1 LTNRLIKESSPYLL
15 QHAQNPVDW
24 YPWGE
29 EALKRASSENK
40 PILLSVGYSACHW
53 CHVMAHECFE
63 NNAIAS
69 LMNEKFINIKVDR
82 EERPDIDSIYM
93 EAVQLMTKG
102 GGWPLTVFLTPALKP
117 FYGGTYFPPED
128 RPNLPGFPR
137 VLKVVSE
144 AYTNHRS
151 DVLSTAEQIAGALI
165 DTAKKSA
172 ANEDLNDGI
181 LNQAFLLIQD
191 QFDNE
196 HGGFGSAPKF
206 PSPLVLEFLL
216 RYYSRYQENSALK
229 MVEVTLRKMAEGG
242 IFDQIGGGF
251 HRYATDDAWQIP
263 HFEKMLYDNAL
274 LSRVYLHAYLITQ
287 NQLYSEI
294 AQQTLDYVLREMT
307 SPEWGFYCAQ
317 DADSEGEEGKY
328 YTWTIDEVN
337 DALGI
342 ELGQRACRYFGV
354 SFDGNFEGHNILHRT
369 EYFEIPD
376 IIGKIKKSLLEIR
389 EKRVKPAR
397 DEKILA
403 SWNGLMLT
411 TLAEAALVF
420 NRQDYKTAALKNGS
434 FLINSM
440 IAGGKIQHSFKDGK
454 ARLSGFLEDYA
465 QVIEGFLALHF
476 LTLEGKWLNQAFGL
490 GENIAALF
498 INPDSGLL
506 SDTEAFREDLIIRP
520 RNEYDGVVP
529 SAVST
534 AAGVLLK
541 MARIT
546 GNSVY
551 TNYAARELSSVKAAM
566 LRYPLGYCNWLGN
579 LDFYLSDPE
588 EIAVIGSLE
597 SPETE
602 EMMRIIASKWI
613 PNKLLVGLDK
623 ADPQPFIRSPLLAER
638 AMINDRT
645 TVYLC
650 QGNTCRPPIV
660 DKEALFKALEQKYNK

>member
-1 LTNRLIKESSPYLL
+1 MTNRLINETSPYLL
-15 QHAQNPVDW
+15 QHAHNPVDW
-24 YPWGE
+24 HPWGE
-29 EALKRASSENK
+29 EALKRARSENK

-63 NNAIAS
+63 NEAIAS

-102 GGWPLTVFLTPALKP
+102 GGWPLTVFLTPDLKP

-128 RPNLPGFPR
+128 KPNLPGFSR

-144 AYTNHRS
+144 AYLNHRS
-151 DVLSTAEQIAGALI
+151 DILNTAEQIAGALI
-165 DTAKKSA
+165 DSAKKSA
-172 ANEDLNDGI
+172 SNEDLDDGI
-181 LNQAFLLIQD
+181 LNQAFLMIQD

-196 HGGFGSAPKF
+196 YGGFGSAPKF

-216 RYYSRYQENSALK
+216 RYYSRSHEIAALK
-229 MVEVTLRKMAEGG
+229 MVELTLLKMAEGG

-287 NQLYSEI
+287 NQFYADI

-307 SPEWGFYCAQ
+307 SPEGGFYCAQ

-328 YTWTIDEVN
+328 YTWTMDEIN
-337 DALGI
+337 NALGI
-342 ELGQRACRYFGV
+342 EPGQQACRYFGV
-354 SFDGNFEGHNILHRT
+354 SFDGNFEGYNILHRT

-376 IIGKIKKSLLEIR
+376 IVGKIKRSLLETR

-420 NRQDYKTAALKNGS
+420 NRQDYKTAALKNGL
-434 FLINSM
+434 FLVNSM
-440 IAGGKIQHSFKDGK
+440 ITGGKIQHSYKEGK
-454 ARLSGFLEDYA
+454 AKLSGFLEDYA
-465 QVIEGFLALHF
+465 QVIEGLAALHY
-476 LTLEGKWLNQAFGL
+476 LTLEGKWLNQAFRL
-490 GENIAALF
+490 CENMAALF

-506 SDTEAFREDLIIRP
+506 SDTEAFQMDLIIRP

-546 GNSVY
+546 VNSAY
-551 TNYAARELSSVKAAM
+551 TNIAARELSSVKTAM
-566 LRYPLGYCNWLGN
+566 LRYPLGYCNWLCN
-579 LDFYLSDPE
+579 LDFFLSDPK
-588 EIAVIGSLE
+588 EIAVIGSRE
-597 SPETE
+597 YPETG
-602 EMMRIIASKWI
+602 EMLRLIASKWI
-613 PNKLLVGLDK
+613 PDKVLVGLDQ
-623 ADPQPFIRSPLLAER
+623 ADPEPFIRSPLLAER
-638 AMINDRT
+638 SMIDGRT

-650 QGNTCRPPIV
+650 QGNTCRPPIT
-660 DKEALFKALEQKYNK
+660 DKEALRNALE